1 MQNIKSKNDERI
13 NNINSKAKE
22 EFEDYMQSKEQNRD
36 TNFESRANQMRM
48 MRNKV
53 KGNKNVQNLNAGG
66 ANGGPTIE
74 V

>member
-13 NNINSKAKE
+13 RTINSKAQE
-22 EFEDYMQSKEQNRD
+22 EFEDYMISKEQNRD

-53 KGNKNVQNLNAGG
+53 KGNKNVANLAGG
-66 ANGGPTIE
+66 SGGPTFME

>member
-53 KGNKNVQNLNAGG
+53 KGNKNVQNLNPGVS
-66 ANGGPTIE
+66 GGPTVE